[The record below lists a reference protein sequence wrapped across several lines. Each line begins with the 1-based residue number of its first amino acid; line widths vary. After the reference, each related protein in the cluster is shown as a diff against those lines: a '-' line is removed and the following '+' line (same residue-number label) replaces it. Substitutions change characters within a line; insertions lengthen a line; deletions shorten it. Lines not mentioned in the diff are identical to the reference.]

1 MDFHNCLLDLFQEAR
16 VCFVWIFWLERNVF
30 LILFTCKI
38 QITFKS
44 LSNGMIKVT
53 GTDVCVVRGVIY
65 SLLLITALELIL
77 FFTISLNLV

>member
-1 MDFHNCLLDLFQEAR
+1 MFCLDFLLGKKYLLDSF
-16 VCFVWIFWLERNVF
+16 
-30 LILFTCKI
+30 LFTCKI